1 MKKSIEKCGIGG
13 IKMLE
18 YSLDPHNKKIID
30 NFVIMCGATAG
41 KTTQAK
47 LRRQMIKMWDLL
59 EMDLD
64 KITLKDL
71 RAFLKL
77 VNESDLM
84 PATKN
89 DLRKILKRFLK
100 ETYDDWSSRFK
111 DLKDIRGEKEVNF
124 ERINADTIFSPKEI
138 EMLIR
143 GCDSL
148 MYKALFMLMYE
159 SGGRPEEIAKLQWKD
174 VKLDKNEVT
183 LRSSKNGTLRI
194 NPVQNCIP
202 HLKRYKLEYP
212 FDKINQDDFVFP
224 SPKNRERHISVPA
237 IDAKLLNLGRIVLD
251 RNIFPYLF
259 RHTRGTE
266 LQKVLPPKVYE
277 KFMDH
282 SIQTATRYSHLNKD
296 DVKDAMFKHIYKIEE
311 LTPQEKDEIKKLQSQ
326 VKDLYAALKSSNKVM
341 KESNEAREEER
352 KLFKTALAE
361 MSFSVSEI
369 QKKLSSS

>member
-1 MKKSIEKCGIGG
+1 MKLAIEKCGIGG

-18 YSLDPHNKKIID
+18 YKLDPHNKKLID
-30 NFVIMCGATAG
+30 DFVIMCGATAG

-47 LRRQMIKMWDLL
+47 LKRQMIKMWDLF

-64 KITLKDL
+64 KIELEDL
-71 RAFLKL
+71 RKFLKL
-77 VNESDLM
+77 INESDLM

-100 ETYDDWSSRFK
+100 ETYDDWSKRFK
-111 DLKDIRGEKEVNF
+111 DLKDIKGEKEINF
-124 ERINADTIFSPKEI
+124 ERINADTIFNPKEI

-148 MYKALFMLMYE
+148 MYKSLFMLMYE
-159 SGGRPEEIAKLQWKD
+159 SGGRPEEIAKLKWRD
-174 VKLDKNEVT
+174 IKLDKNEVT

-194 NPVQNCIP
+194 NPVQNCII
-202 HLKRYKLEYP
+202 HLKRYKQEYP
-212 FDKINQDDFVFP
+212 FDRINQDDYAFP
-224 SPKNRERHISVPA
+224 SPRNRDKHISVPA
-237 IDAKLLNLGRIVLD
+237 IDAKLLNLGRVVLD

-282 SIQTATRYSHLNKD
+282 SIATATRYSHLTKD
-296 DVKDAMFKHIYKIEE
+296 DVKDAMFKHIYKVEE
-311 LTPQEKDEIKKLQSQ
+311 IPQTKLDDMNKMMEKLISGLKELDEAKKELQQS
-326 VKDLYAALKSSNKVM
+326 
-341 KESNEAREEER
+341 KEEMLEVLELA
-352 KLFKTALAE
+352 KKTKE
-361 MSFSVSEI
+361 KYRV
-369 QKKLSSS
+369 